1 MMFIQFVVS
10 LFATLSFAVLFSAPK
25 VELVFCGIT
34 GALGWIVYLA
44 CLGANTGKPIANLIA
59 ALTLTL
65 VARFFPQHVKTR
77 HHLSAL
83 WDIPTGSRCGHLLY
97 LVLFYHESDGFMWT
111 GWHGHRQGCRC
122 HRSWHPVRFC
132 TATKLV

>member
-65 VARFFPQHVKTR
+65 VARFFSAARKNPPPSICSVGYSHWFQVRAFTIPR
-77 HHLSAL
+77 IILS
-83 WDIPTGSRCGHLLY
+83 
-97 LVLFYHESDGFMWT
+97 
-111 GWHGHRQGCRC
+111 
-122 HRSWHPVRFC
+122 
-132 TATKLV
+132 

>member
-10 LFATLSFAVLFSAPK
+10 LFATLSFAVLFNAPK

-59 ALTLTL
+59 AFTLTL
-65 VARFFPQHVKTR
+65 VARF
-77 HHLSAL
+77 
-83 WDIPTGSRCGHLLY
+83 IPTGSGCGHLLY